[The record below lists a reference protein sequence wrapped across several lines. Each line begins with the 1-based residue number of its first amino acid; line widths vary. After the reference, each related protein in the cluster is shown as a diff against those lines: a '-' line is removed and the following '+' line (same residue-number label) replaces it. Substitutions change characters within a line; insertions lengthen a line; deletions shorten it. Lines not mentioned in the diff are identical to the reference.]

1 MFQQLEN
8 ENLCQNP
15 PNKPI
20 DIAPMIWYD
29 KCMLIPYKDSSDK
42 FVTKKNDMVN
52 IVSTIICAIKLIP
65 HPLPCKFRHQHAVVS
80 AEHGFKLF

>member
-42 FVTKKNDMVN
+42 FVTKK
-52 IVSTIICAIKLIP
+52 KW
-65 HPLPCKFRHQHAVVS
+65 HGEHCKHYHLCYKTDSSPIA
-80 AEHGFKLF
+80 L